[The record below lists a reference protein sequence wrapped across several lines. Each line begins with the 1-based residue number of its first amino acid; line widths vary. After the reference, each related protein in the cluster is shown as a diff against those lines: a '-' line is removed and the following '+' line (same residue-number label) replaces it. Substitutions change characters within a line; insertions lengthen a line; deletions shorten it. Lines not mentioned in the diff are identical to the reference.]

1 MNDPTALGIRVPGN
15 ESAATP
21 DTRIRR
27 FCAAEI
33 TVLPDDD
40 PQPFYVVQHDQTVTL
55 PMRAVRDDRLSP
67 DSIRLCEE
75 TSSGVISISE
85 VHV

>member
-1 MNDPTALGIRVPGN
+1 MNDPTALGISVPGN

-33 TVLPDDD
+33 TAVQRLRADYHRLLHDFD
-40 PQPFYVVQHDQTVTL
+40 AALIGLINRRYVF
-55 PMRAVRDDRLSP
+55 
-67 DSIRLCEE
+67 CEE

>member
-1 MNDPTALGIRVPGN
+1 MNDPTALGISVPGN

-40 PQPFYVVQHDQTVTL
+40 PQPFY
-55 PMRAVRDDRLSP
+55 
-67 DSIRLCEE
+67 CEE
-75 TSSGVISISE
+75 TSSGVISLSE